1 MNRGIYPPLA
11 GAISFERRLEVLS
24 HNIGN
29 VNTTG
34 YKKDKP
40 VFETILGSVSQSSA
54 AGMDLFPRVGRI
66 IPETGQGALE
76 QTNREL
82 DVGLNGPGFFVVK
95 TAEGNRHFRGGHLFT
110 NTNRELVTHTGDAL
124 LGQNGPIK
132 VPPGE
137 ISIDAKGSVS
147 VNNIVAGQ
155 LRIEDLPPEI
165 IPVKAGDLYWKIPD
179 TVKPAANTTVQQGML
194 EKSNINPGLDLVELI
209 KVTRAYEQMQKAIQT
224 MDELASQVI
233 QVSRVQG

>member
-40 VFETILGSVSQSSA
+40 VFETILGSASGRPL

-66 IPETGQGALE
+66 VPEIAQGALE
-76 QTNREL
+76 QTGRTL

-95 TAEGNRHFRGGHLFT
+95 TADGDRHFRGGRLFQ
-110 NTNRELVTHTGDAL
+110 NEKGELITHSGDPL
-124 LGQNGPIK
+124 MGKKGPIM

-137 ISIDAKGSVS
+137 VSIDAKGSVS
-147 VNNIVAGQ
+147 VNNTVLDQ
-155 LRIEDLPPEI
+155 LRIEDLPPSGV
-165 IPVKAGDLYWKIPD
+165 PVKTGDLYWQIPD
-179 TVKPAANTTVQQGML
+179 RVESAPNTTVQQGML
-194 EKSNINPGLDLVELI
+194 ERSNINPGMDLVELI
-209 KVTRAYEQMQKAIQT
+209 KVTRAYEQMQKAITT
-224 MDELASQVI
+224 MDELAGQVI
-233 QVSRVQG
+233 QVARVQG

>member
-40 VFETILGSVSQSSA
+40 VFETILGAASA
-54 AGMDLFPRVGRI
+54 RPYAGMDLFPRVGNI
-66 IPETGQGALE
+66 IPEVAQGALE
-76 QTNREL
+76 QTGREL

-95 TAEGNRHFRGGHLFT
+95 TEEGNRHFRGGRLFM
-110 NTNRELVTHTGDAL
+110 NESGQLVTHSGDPI
-124 LGQNGPIK
+124 LGKKGPVT
-132 VPPGE
+132 VPPGA
-137 ISIDAKGSVS
+137 ISIDANGAIS
-147 VNNIVAGQ
+147 VNNLVIDQ
-155 LRIEDLPPEI
+155 LRIEDIPATET
-165 IPVKAGDLYWKIPD
+165 PVKAGDLYWNIPAQ
-179 TVKPAANTTVQQGML
+179 VIGAPNTTVQQGML
-194 EKSNINPGLDLVELI
+194 EKSNINPGMDLVELI

-224 MDELASQVI
+224 MDQLASQVI
-233 QVSRVQG
+233 QVARVQA

>member
-40 VFETILGSVSQSSA
+40 AFETILGSIAGRSA
-54 AGMDLFPRVGRI
+54 AGMDLFPRVGSI
-66 IPETGQGALE
+66 IPETSQGALV

-82 DVGLNGPGFFVVK
+82 DVGLNGPGFFVVQ
-95 TAEGNRHFRGGHLFT
+95 TDDGNRHYRGGHFLT
-110 NTNRELVTHTGDAL
+110 NTNRELVTHTGDAV
-124 LGQNGPIK
+124 LGADGPIK
-132 VPPGE
+132 LPPGE
-137 ISIDAKGSVS
+137 ITIDATGAVS
-147 VNNIVAGQ
+147 VNNVVAGQ
-155 LRIEDLPPEI
+155 LRIENIPEATI
-165 IPVKAGDLYWKIPD
+165 TVKAGDLYWRISD
-179 TVKPAANTTVQQGML
+179 TVESAPNTTVQQGML

-233 QVSRVQG
+233 QVARVQG

>member
-40 VFETILGSVSQSSA
+40 VFETILGSVSGQSV
-54 AGMDLFPRVGRI
+54 AGMDLFPRVGKI
-66 IPETGQGALE
+66 IPETAQGTLE
-76 QTNREL
+76 QTGREL
-82 DVGLNGPGFFVVK
+82 DVALNGPGFFVVK
-95 TAEGNRHFRGGHLFT
+95 TAEGDRHFRGGRLFQ
-110 NTNRELVTHTGDAL
+110 NDIGELVTSNGDPL
-124 LGQNGPIK
+124 LGKNGPIK

-137 ISIDAKGSVS
+137 VTIDGKGAVS
-147 VNNIVAGQ
+147 VNNVVAGQ
-155 LRIEDLPPEI
+155 LRIDALPSTTT
-165 IPVKAGDLYWKIPD
+165 PVKAGDLYWRIPEN
-179 TVKPAANTTVQQGML
+179 VGPASGTTVQQGML

-224 MDELASQVI
+224 MDQLASQVI
-233 QVSRVQG
+233 QVARVQG